1 MCQRRAAVATPGTA
15 FPAAVAAAAKPP
27 DKSHPGPH
35 ESNPSCLGGDAARE
49 ARGGEGEI
57 QAFGGSR
64 QVFGGEGGAL
74 LGRMR
79 EGRCCP
85 FKRRWPNRDLFSF
98 PGRRAKPRLGAQ
110 GGEVRSW
117 ALGGGARGGV
127 PLLSVLLAVDRSAR
141 SDPPPTRDRRRLC
154 GQGGAAGT
162 SWEHSARGGWA
173 VTRRRASGRTDPRT
187 SEGNLRAQTS
197 SGRETNRVRGPG
209 TAQRCRAPRR
219 CRCRCPPER
228 SQWRG
233 EQVNRS
239 SRTAP
244 RPHALSPRPPLPLAA
259 MGPGLRR
266 ATRVPRRMLCALA
279 LMVAA
284 GGRIAS
290 AFNLDT
296 QFLVVKEARNP
307 GSLFGYSVALHRQ
320 TERRRRYL

>member
-35 ESNPSCLGGDAARE
+35 ASNPSCLGGDAARE

-117 ALGGGARGGV
+117 ALGGGARAGGY
-127 PLLSVLLAVDRSAR
+127 PSFPCSLRWTGLPAQIRR
-141 SDPPPTRDRRRLC
+141 PPGIAGVC
-154 GQGGAAGT
+154 AAGT
-162 SWEHSARGGWA
+162 SREHSARGGWA

-244 RPHALSPRPPLPLAA
+244 RPHALSPGPPLPLAA

>member
-35 ESNPSCLGGDAARE
+35 ASNPSCLGGDAARE

-117 ALGGGARGGV
+117 ALGGGARAGGGTPPFRAPCRGPV
-127 PLLSVLLAVDRSAR
+127 CLLRSAAHPGSQASVR
-141 SDPPPTRDRRRLC
+141 PGGRGRDKPGAQCPGRVGGDPT
-154 GQGGAAGT
+154 QGK
-162 SWEHSARGGWA
+162 RK
-173 VTRRRASGRTDPRT
+173 
-187 SEGNLRAQTS
+187 
-197 SGRETNRVRGPG
+197 NRP
-209 TAQRCRAPRR
+209 ADL
-219 CRCRCPPER
+219 
-228 SQWRG
+228 RG
-233 EQVNRS
+233 EPES
-239 SRTAP
+239 ADLERT
-244 RPHALSPRPPLPLAA
+244 
-259 MGPGLRR
+259 
-266 ATRVPRRMLCALA
+266 
-279 LMVAA
+279 
-284 GGRIAS
+284 
-290 AFNLDT
+290 
-296 QFLVVKEARNP
+296 
-307 GSLFGYSVALHRQ
+307 
-320 TERRRRYL
+320 